1 MYECHWCLSP
11 STEVLC
17 AAVIAPWI
25 QGEHESK
32 VASQE
37 RLSEYCRCN
46 GCGLYFYS
54 KRFTESQL
62 EMMYSHY
69 RDERYQK
76 HRQRFE
82 PWYTKKVNFG
92 IGNSQETIALRK
104 ANLLKLVNRAVIN
117 GTISPPM
124 SIVDWGGDQGQFIPD
139 FQHAPKKMVYEI
151 SNVKPISGVG
161 QVASIQEIKTVE
173 PDFIMIC
180 HVLEHDHCARETIN
194 TITELIPENGILY
207 IEVPDDRISI
217 TPKHH
222 TRVWWQLFLLNHRL
236 LFIVLDAYSLFTL
249 RILKKRLPLQILK
262 QSEHV
267 NFFNRDSIVVVL
279 KSFGF
284 ELIDDSRYSTDRKT
298 SKSEIQALGL
308 LMKKIKP
315 RN

>member
-180 HVLEHDHCARETIN
+180 HVLEHDHLARETVN
-194 TITELIPENGILY
+194 TISELLPENGLLY
-207 IEVPDDRISI
+207 IEVPDDRISV
-217 TPKHH
+217 TPKH
-222 TRVWWQLFLLNHRL
+222 RASVRRQRFLLNHKL
-236 LFIVLDAYSLFTL
+236 LFIVLDAYSLLTL
-249 RILKKRLPLQILK
+249 RILRKRMPFQILK

-267 NFFNRDSIVVVL
+267 NFFSPDSIVMVMESL
-279 KSFGF
+279 GF
-284 ELIDDSRYSTDRKT
+284 ELIEESRYSM
-298 SKSEIQALGL
+298 SEKVSSGVSHAYGV
-308 LMKKIKP
+308 LMKKIK
-315 RN
+315 

>member
-1 MYECHWCLSP
+1 MNECHWCLS
-11 STEVLC
+11 SSIEVLC
-17 AAVIAPWI
+17 GAVIAPWI

-32 VASQE
+32 VVSQDQ
-37 RLSEYCRCN
+37 LSEYCRCN
-46 GCGLYFYS
+46 GCGLHFFS

-69 RDERYQK
+69 RDEKYQK
-76 HRQRFE
+76 RRQRFE
-82 PWYTKKVNFG
+82 PWYTKNVNFVV
-92 IGNSQETIALRK
+92 GNSQEIIALRK
-104 ANLLKLVNRAVIN
+104 ANLLKLVNRAVSS
-117 GTISPPM
+117 GTISLPR

-139 FQHAPKKMVYEI
+139 FKHAPHKLVYEV
-151 SNVKPISGVG
+151 SNVAPISGVNRTS
-161 QVASIQEIKTVE
+161 SIEGIKAVE

-194 TITELIPENGILY
+194 TITGLIPENGLLY
-207 IEVPDDRISI
+207 IEVPDDRISA
-217 TPKHH
+217 TPRHH
-222 TRVWWQLFLLNHRL
+222 KSVWWQLFLLNHRL

-284 ELIDDSRYSTDRKT
+284 EPIDESHYSADCKT
-298 SKSEIQALGL
+298 SKSEVQALGL
-308 LMKKIKP
+308 LMKKIKS

>member
-222 TRVWWQLFLLNHRL
+222 TSVWWQLFLLNHRL

-284 ELIDDSRYSTDRKT
+284 EPIDESHYSADCKT
-298 SKSEIQALGL
+298 SKSEVQALGL
-308 LMKKIKP
+308 LMKKIKS

>member
-194 TITELIPENGILY
+194 TISELLPKNGILY
-207 IEVPDDRISI
+207 IEVPDDRIGI

-222 TRVWWQLFLLNHRL
+222 TSVRRQLFLLNHRL
-236 LFIVLDAYSLFTL
+236 LFIVLDAYSLLTL
-249 RILKKRLPLQILK
+249 RILKKRMPLQILK

-267 NFFNRDSIVVVL
+267 NFFSRESIVMVME
-279 KSFGF
+279 SFGF
-284 ELIDDSRYSTDRKT
+284 ELIEESRYSINKKVSTAG
-298 SKSEIQALGL
+298 SHALGL
-308 LMKKIKP
+308 LMKKMK
-315 RN
+315 